1 MSDAKIARVYA
12 EALFQAASEAGR
24 TQAVRNDL
32 ASFVAAA
39 RGSEQLQEFFQN
51 QSLPEESRK
60 RVVMELA
67 AGADPLV
74 RNFLR
79 VLIDKRRE
87 DVLEEAGRHYQ
98 QRVEAADN
106 RVTVELT
113 TARPISKEL
122 QAEVRSSLESS
133 LQSTVELMLA
143 VDESIL
149 GGAKLRIGD
158 KIADASIRHRL
169 DQLRARL
176 ISPTAKLEG
185 SVEAAS

>member
-12 EALFQAASEAGR
+12 EALFRAASEEGR
-24 TQAVRNDL
+24 VQAALRDL
-32 ASFVAAA
+32 SAFIEAVQQSEDLRRVFGSKDMPEAA
-39 RGSEQLQEFFQN
+39 RKNIVMQLTE
-51 QSLPEESRK
+51 
-60 RVVMELA
+60 
-67 AGADPLV
+67 GGDPLV

-79 VLIDKRRE
+79 VLIDKGRE
-87 DVLEEAGRHYQ
+87 EILEEAGSIYADL
-98 QRVEAADN
+98 VEVAGN

-113 TARPISKEL
+113 TARPIAEEL
-122 QAEVRSSLESS
+122 QAEVKTSLESS
-133 LQSTVELMLA
+133 LKRTVELKLA

-158 KIADASIRHRL
+158 TIADASIRHRL

>member
-24 TQAVRNDL
+24 TRAVQNDL
-32 ASFVAAA
+32 SSFVAAA
-39 RGSEQLQEFFQN
+39 RESEKLGEFFQN
-51 QSLPEESRK
+51 KNLPEESRK
-60 RVVMELA
+60 RAVMGLSE
-67 AGADPLV
+67 GADPLV

-79 VLIDKRRE
+79 VLIDKGRE
-87 DVLEEAGRHYQ
+87 DALEEAGLLYQ
-98 QRVEAADN
+98 QMVEAAAN

-122 QAEVRSSLESS
+122 QEEVRTSLESS
-133 LQSTVELMLA
+133 LRSTVELKLA

>member
-24 TQAVRNDL
+24 IQAVRSDL

-39 RGSEQLQEFFQN
+39 RESEQLGEFYQN
-51 QSLPEESRK
+51 QNFSEDSRK
-60 RVVMELA
+60 RIVMDLTE
-67 AGADPLV
+67 GADPLV

-79 VLIDKRRE
+79 VLIDKGRE
-87 DVLEEAGRHYQ
+87 DVLEEAGRLYQ
-98 QRVEAADN
+98 QLVEVADN

-122 QAEVRSSLESS
+122 QAEVRASLESS
-133 LQSTVELMLA
+133 LRSTVELRLA

-169 DQLRARL
+169 DKLRARL